1 VYGFLI
7 LHPDEQVITEARGIM
22 MLPEGHSTKQ
32 MLSWYERSHQLLG
45 NRVMKL
51 RNRLYNKRY
60 SFHGIS
66 VMNLQLLETVGL
78 LLDRILRVRLP
89 NLIWLSWRDCPYKY
103 LPSWITL
110 ENLRV
115 LKVNGGELET
125 LWQGKSQVNL
135 NLLS

>member
-22 MLPEGHSTKQ
+22 MLPEGHNTKQ

-78 LLDRILRVRLP
+78 LSDRTLRVRLP
-89 NLIWLSWRDCPYKY
+89 NLIWLSWRDCPSKY

-135 NLLS
+135 NLLN

>member
-22 MLPEGHSTKQ
+22 MLPEGHSTKK

-78 LLDRILRVRLP
+78 LSDRILRVRLP

-115 LKVNGGELET
+115 LKVKGGELET

-135 NLLS
+135 NLLN